1 MIKKVVA
8 WRLAFTVCNLAQEL
22 ALIKAVV
29 EVSFSSLSTQKHIIW
44 RCAADKVYH
53 MLIWCQGEGA
63 CFLVPREEETQP
75 FFKGILIWCL
85 CFYSQGKCQRRDPP
99 CKYFH
104 PPQHLRELLLQ
115 NGRNNLILKNMQLQL
130 LQQQLAQGAMLP
142 GLSAALAATASTP
155 SVASPGAPGTHG
167 ITGAP
172 QCPNPTSPVSSA
184 SIGPT
189 VSDLVRVCH
198 PITP

>member
-1 MIKKVVA
+1 MSGRGCLLPCPSGRGNPA
-8 WRLAFTVCNLAQEL
+8 
-22 ALIKAVV
+22 
-29 EVSFSSLSTQKHIIW
+29 
-44 RCAADKVYH
+44 
-53 MLIWCQGEGA
+53 
-63 CFLVPREEETQP
+63 

-198 PITP
+198 PITPWQLTWHLWSILIYYWLDELGTILNACFPLVLKLCQKSV